1 MFSKRLGELNLTNA
15 RLFYKNQVLCNNSL
29 NERQKIKIVESISKV
44 GSVDEVKV
52 LYETL
57 IDSVSLS
64 DKTLGPKSL
73 REAVQNKD
81 ALIYNRKLQTQTN
94 NSNPVYNRMQEL
106 ARYCKKEIEFR

>member
-1 MFSKRLGELNLTNA
+1 MNLTNA

-57 IDSVSLS
+57 IDSVGSQTS
-64 DKTLGPKSL
+64 KISEPKSL

-81 ALIYNRKLQTQTN
+81 ALMIYHKSQEQANDN
-94 NSNPVYNRMQEL
+94 NPTYNRMQKL
-106 ARYCKKEIEFR
+106 AGIAKKK